1 MQEEKGRVSDKPE
14 REQDRKSNRGRER
27 ERMINHTESRRD
39 TKIQEEKER
48 VSDKPEREQERK
60 KNRGRERER
69 ESDKTDKHTRKTL
82 DRPKLPLKCCL
93 KSPVL

>member
-1 MQEEKGRVSDKPE
+1 MSDKPE

-27 ERMINHTESRRD
+27 EINQRENRRD
-39 TKIQEEKER
+39 RKIQEEKER
-48 VSDKPEREQERK
+48 VSDKPEKEQERK